1 MSPSNTSFANLKNT
15 GSLLRTALLLTGV
28 LVLSACGSSGGG
40 GGGGATPL
48 TEDPGSQSIGGGG
61 VKGPLADAIVT
72 VYSLDTSAADF
83 KGAVA
88 GSGTTDTQ
96 ARIQNLSLPFLPVR
110 RAP

>member
-1 MSPSNTSFANLKNT
+1 MNRAHNCIANLKNT
-15 GSLLRTALLLTGV
+15 TSLLRTALLLTGV

-40 GGGGATPL
+40 GGGSTSL

-72 VYSLDTSAADF
+72 VYGLDTSAADF

-96 ARIQNLSLPFLPVR
+96 ARIQNLSS
-110 RAP
+110 